1 MATESFPVIVQ
12 IKHSARKKTQ
22 NMINYF
28 ENLTIN
34 FNSYVGIKNPDM
46 TDKTKFYKV
55 YSPKKF
61 KLRPRDDIDLDL
73 KFNIQTPDRI
83 ELWLNLLPSLKTIG
97 FHIEN
102 DDWKNNL
109 TKDKTVQLHTLN
121 RNFTYTI
128 KTKKKQ
134 CIGFIFL
141 LGERYNDIFTTKCN
155 LI

>member
-1 MATESFPVIVQ
+1 MATESFPFIVQ

-22 NMINYF
+22 NMTNYF

-46 TDKTKFYKV
+46 TDKAKFYKV

-128 KTKKKQ
+128 KTKKKTVYW
-134 CIGFIFL
+134 IHFFI
-141 LGERYNDIFTTKCN
+141 R
-155 LI
+155 